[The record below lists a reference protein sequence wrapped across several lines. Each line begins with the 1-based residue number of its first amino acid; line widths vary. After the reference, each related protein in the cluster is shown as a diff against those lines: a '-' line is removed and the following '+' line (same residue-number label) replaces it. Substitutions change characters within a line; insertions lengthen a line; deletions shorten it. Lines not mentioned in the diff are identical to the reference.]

1 MDTGFWQKG
10 FSADV
15 AATVPGYILG
25 GVASFS
31 VPWCFGTIVGL
42 AALALETTPIWPSYP
57 NAMSPEEVSA
67 GLVLPYVAQA
77 VAGKGGAAAILLT
90 IFMVRHQVLLFQ
102 LDADEKQVINIH
114 CVCSNDSHL
123 LHNLLRHLRYLY
135 QQDADGQTTH
145 PMVTYRR
152 CLYIPVYLVSRY
164 GLPSRRRRHDLASLH
179 DWQCHQSRVF
189 PDYACTS
196 LETAD

>member
-15 AATVPGYILG
+15 AATVPGYVLG

-42 AALALETTPIWPSYP
+42 AALALETTPAWPSYP
-57 NAMSPEEVSA
+57 NSMSPEEVSA

-90 IFMVRHQVLLFQ
+90 IFMVGWLCIT
-102 LDADEKQVINIH
+102 E
-114 CVCSNDSHL
+114 
-123 LHNLLRHLRYLY
+123 
-135 QQDADGQTTH
+135 
-145 PMVTYRR
+145 M
-152 CLYIPVYLVSRY
+152 
-164 GLPSRRRRHDLASLH
+164 
-179 DWQCHQSRVF
+179 
-189 PDYACTS
+189 
-196 LETAD
+196 